1 MAWCDSPAALTLILL
16 CGHIRYIRWG
26 TYGRKPRP
34 NGIEIRIQRFF
45 CLICHHTCSVLPTFL
60 LGPVHYTTAT
70 VTPYVD
76 YIATHQSVSIAAAW
90 AHDPADGFPLDLA
103 TLYRWSKRLAF
114 RLTFLLT
121 MLEKE
126 LLNLVP
132 ETELAALEK
141 LIVKHAACPSGCK
154 ARAIRPR
161 QARLTSSSPADTTN
175 AQASALTL
183 HALCES
189 NLWLTTQ
196 LLRTTDKLLHPPH
209 HKKLPPLMFLNLFCW
224 QKTGQ
229 ALLSPL
235 PLPRASKPP

>member
-1 MAWCDSPAALTLILL
+1 LTLSLL

-34 NGIEIRIQRFF
+34 NGIRIRIQRFF
-45 CLICHHTCSVLPTFL
+45 CLVCHHTCSALPAFL
-60 LGPVHYTTAT
+60 LGHVHYTTTT
-70 VTPYVD
+70 VAPYVD
-76 YIATHQSVSIAAAW
+76 YIAAHQASIAQAW

-126 LLNLVP
+126 LLDLVP

-141 LIVKHAACPSGCK
+141 LIVKHAT
-154 ARAIRPR
+154 IRPR
-161 QARLTSSSPADTTN
+161 QARLTSSSPAGTTN

-235 PLPRASKPP
+235 PLPKASKPP

>member
-1 MAWCDSPAALTLILL
+1 
-16 CGHIRYIRWG
+16 
-26 TYGRKPRP
+26 
-34 NGIEIRIQRFF
+34 
-45 CLICHHTCSVLPTFL
+45 VLPAFL
-60 LGPVHYTTAT
+60 LGHVHYTTTIVA
-70 VTPYVD
+70 PYVD
-76 YIATHQSVSIAAAW
+76 DIATHKSVSIAAAW
-90 AHDPADGFPLDLA
+90 AHDPADGFPLDLT
-103 TLYRWSKRLAF
+103 TLYRWFKRLAF
-114 RLTFLLT
+114 RLTFLLA

-126 LLNLVP
+126 LLDLVP

-141 LIVKHAACPSGCK
+141 LIVK
-154 ARAIRPR
+154 RATIRPR
-161 QARLTSSSPADTTN
+161 QARLTSSSPADIAS

-183 HALCES
+183 HALCQS

-196 LLRTTDKLLHPPH
+196 LLRTTDKLLHTSH